1 MHQVKMNQPHKAAQ
15 KKKAPGIQTK
25 PSLYQRY
32 TRLPLKWKLYIWGST
47 FAVAWLADSISEKI
61 FQQNMID
68 AEAERRVD
76 IQMEKEK
83 MKEVGK
89 DGKL

>member
-1 MHQVKMNQPHKAAQ
+1 MK
-15 KKKAPGIQTK
+15 
-25 PSLYQRY
+25 
-32 TRLPLKWKLYIWGST
+32 LPLKWKLYIWGST
-47 FAVAWLADSISEKI
+47 FVVALLADSISEKI

-83 MKEVGK
+83 AEK
-89 DGKL
+89 DAKVIKRS

>member
-1 MHQVKMNQPHKAAQ
+1 MQQPQTNAKHHKPTNIP
-15 KKKAPGIQTK
+15 KKS
-25 PSLYQRY
+25 SLYHRY
-32 TRLPLKWKLYIWGST
+32 MKLPLKWKLYIWGST
-47 FAVAWLADSISEKI
+47 FIVALLADSISEKI

-83 MKEVGK
+83 AEK
-89 DGKL
+89 DAKMIKRS